1 MITVILGAAGAA
13 LVLLFV
19 GSLGQVS
26 PGNPVVAVAI
36 VVALMAMALL
46 AFRALA
52 RTREPTRNKEEA
64 EDVAELDVFFVCGE
78 CGTEFR
84 VERIGELQV
93 PRHCG
98 EPMRVERRTP

>member
-36 VVALMAMALL
+36 VVAVVVLS
-46 AFRALA
+46 
-52 RTREPTRNKEEA
+52 
-64 EDVAELDVFFVCGE
+64 
-78 CGTEFR
+78 
-84 VERIGELQV
+84 
-93 PRHCG
+93 
-98 EPMRVERRTP
+98 